1 MIFYFNDIFCSNM
14 ESDKTEIMKKN
25 SKKQLKKNSAAYLRQ
40 REHANARNRK
50 FLDKMTDEQREI
62 KRAKDR
68 AYYQKKKAEKKV
80 KNIAEMTER
89 EKRKQRKEWKKASK
103 KYREKKKAFTNII
116 NNTPPH
122 SDDDLGAT
130 SSIRK
135 QVGRKIVRKDRA
147 KAYRKIK
154 KQKETIV
161 QMKRKIESL
170 KRKLKRKQAKVKPI
184 SLTPNSKVDALIQD
198 IDVSPEVRKNL
209 LFCEALT
216 TQLQDKSDTS
226 VFSRS

>member
-1 MIFYFNDIFCSNM
+1 M
-14 ESDKTEIMKKN
+14 
-25 SKKQLKKNSAAYLRQ
+25 
-40 REHANARNRK
+40 
-50 FLDKMTDEQREI
+50 
-62 KRAKDR
+62 
-68 AYYQKKKAEKKV
+68 
-80 KNIAEMTER
+80 
-89 EKRKQRKEWKKASK
+89 
-103 KYREKKKAFTNII
+103 
-116 NNTPPH
+116 
-122 SDDDLGAT
+122 GAT

-198 IDVSPEVRKNL
+198 IDVTPEVRKNL

-216 TQLQDKSDTS
+216 TQLRDKSDTS